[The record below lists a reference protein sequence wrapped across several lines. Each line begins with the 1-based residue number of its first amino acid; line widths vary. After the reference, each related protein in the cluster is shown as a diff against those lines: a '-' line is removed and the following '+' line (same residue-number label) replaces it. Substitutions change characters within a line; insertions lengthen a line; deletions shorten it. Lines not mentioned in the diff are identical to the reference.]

1 MLLFVLF
8 VLLCLC
14 DDVVAVIDF
23 LFIFLGGG
31 SGGMELGADLFF
43 FFASGGSQRCHY
55 LSVGKTDTYRV
66 LYSSVLILHWYA
78 IAKSS

>member
-1 MLLFVLF
+1 MDLRVLLFVLF

-31 SGGMELGADLFF
+31 SGGMELDADLFF
-43 FFASGGSQRCHY
+43 FLHPGDLKGATIC
-55 LSVGKTDTYRV
+55 LLGKPAPIA
-66 LYSSVLILHWYA
+66 YS
-78 IAKSS
+78 IAVY